1 MQSLDV
7 ISVNLWQIIISL
19 LNLIIL
25 FLGVKKFLYKPVCSM
40 MAKMQ
45 AEVDEKYADAEN
57 AKNKA
62 MEDEKFWNEKIQ
74 SAKREADDIISDAS
88 IRAKSSSERIVSDAK
103 EKAALTL
110 EGCHLVFIFD
120 MIHFTTGANS
130 TSMEK
135 ATLFH
140 LSRQKMG
147 CFRKNDSLERFPMD
161 LVHIGFGETKIL
173 CNLRPRFIAQVTHF
187 QNQLL
192 LRIVQF

>member
-1 MQSLDV
+1 MPH
-7 ISVNLWQIIISL
+7 
-19 LNLIIL
+19 IL
-25 FLGVKKFLYKPVCSM
+25 T
-40 MAKMQ
+40 
-45 AEVDEKYADAEN
+45 
-57 AKNKA
+57 
-62 MEDEKFWNEKIQ
+62 
-74 SAKREADDIISDAS
+74 
-88 IRAKSSSERIVSDAK
+88 SDAK

-187 QNQLL
+187 
-192 LRIVQF
+192 

>member
-88 IRAKSSSERIVSDAK
+88 IQAKSSSERIVSDAK
-103 EKAALTL
+103 EKEEGIVRQAEVQAQLELKKAQEGIKNEIVDISCLLT
-110 EGCHLVFIFD
+110 
-120 MIHFTTGANS
+120 
-130 TSMEK
+130 EK
-135 ATLFH
+135 
-140 LSRQKMG
+140 M
-147 CFRKNDSLERFPMD
+147 LEREINTDDHKNMID
-161 LVHIGFGETKIL
+161 SVLKKLGEE
-173 CNLRPRFIAQVTHF
+173 ND
-187 QNQLL
+187 
-192 LRIVQF
+192 